1 VTESYLQ
8 ITAHVALDPAEVQF
22 TFIRSGG
29 PGGQNVNKVA
39 TAAQL
44 RFAAATSPSLPEAV
58 RRRLVMLAGKRA
70 TKDGVIVITAH
81 EHRSQ
86 ERNRDEAMERLIE
99 LIRKASIV
107 PKRRVATKATRG
119 SRERRL
125 TSKKRRGQI
134 KSKRRLTELS
144 DD

>member
-8 ITAHVALDPAEVQF
+8 ITAHVALDPAEVEF

-44 RFAAATSPSLPEAV
+44 RFAAATSRCLPEAV
-58 RRRLVMLAGKRA
+58 RRRVVMLAGKRA

-86 ERNRDEAMERLIE
+86 ERNRDEAMERLID
-99 LIRKASIV
+99 LIRRASIV

-125 TSKKRRGQI
+125 TSKKHRGQI
-134 KSKRRLTELS
+134 KSKRRLTGLS
-144 DD
+144 ED